1 MMNMSRHLAAP
12 CTCCAAVCSIV
23 GEVLLES
30 PTSTARA
37 HRLQDVEGRVRM
49 GGFLGAARA
58 GEGGGGRAVCVGVYV
73 CAGGG
78 GVSSQRLRLT
88 DSRHVLLLRRLVLG
102 EHAHRSHV
110 DQAGRALGRKSERAE
125 HAPEQMAVDLVRVRF
140 GAVMGALSCACA
152 CARAWEQD
160 WVRGGGG
167 EGAGRH
173 TQPATITVVAGNAIA
188 AKGV

>member
-73 CAGGG
+73 CAG
-78 GVSSQRLRLT
+78 
-88 DSRHVLLLRRLVLG
+88 
-102 EHAHRSHV
+102 
-110 DQAGRALGRKSERAE
+110 
-125 HAPEQMAVDLVRVRF
+125 
-140 GAVMGALSCACA
+140 
-152 CARAWEQD
+152 
-160 WVRGGGG
+160 RGGG
-167 EGAGRH
+167 ELTA
-173 TQPATITVVAGNAIA
+173 TPAH
-188 AKGV
+188 

>member
-1 MMNMSRHLAAP
+1 MKVGVGARVRVRGGEGEGERYGEGVTVAMMNMSRHLAAP

-73 CAGGG
+73 CAG
-78 GVSSQRLRLT
+78 
-88 DSRHVLLLRRLVLG
+88 
-102 EHAHRSHV
+102 
-110 DQAGRALGRKSERAE
+110 
-125 HAPEQMAVDLVRVRF
+125 
-140 GAVMGALSCACA
+140 
-152 CARAWEQD
+152 
-160 WVRGGGG
+160 RGGG
-167 EGAGRH
+167 
-173 TQPATITVVAGNAIA
+173 
-188 AKGV
+188 